1 MAVPDYTKRVIWERH
16 TPREQRAEMTDENGE
31 LLIVMVRT
39 FKERSTYRP
48 NQQTKPRYF
57 IYTQRVGQPEVK
69 QTEMK
74 TFTLAVNA
82 VEKMAE
88 ARGWTAAFAPEPPA
102 EESAEVE
109 ESEREEVFA

>member
-16 TPREQRAEMTDENGE
+16 TPREQRAEMTDENGD

-39 FKERSTYRP
+39 FKERSTVRP

-57 IYTQRVGQPEVK
+57 IFTQRVGQPEVK

-82 VEKMAE
+82 VERMAE
-88 ARGWTAAFAPEPPA
+88 DRGWTAAFAPEHV
-102 EESAEVE
+102 EESAEE
-109 ESEREEVFA
+109 PEREEVFA